1 MDRTNKKIKQ
11 IAAMLLTLFLLTS
24 GIVFTP
30 ITVHAAGWLNYAQ
43 DLTLGSTVSGS
54 IKNGDFTIT
63 ENEQYKYTYYWHIY
77 KFSMPKD
84 GLLNIYLESASSS
97 YLAYGSSS
105 SGDQYNGFTVFSGSD
120 PDQIVWRSSGKTG
133 NKIAREFSA
142 SRAIY
147 YGSTEISLQQGNYYF
162 AVQQHRTNNT
172 PYYLTLS
179 YKEPV
184 INVTSIT
191 LNPSRMTLEAGE
203 QSNITATVLPNNA
216 TDKTVLWKS
225 SNPSVATVDNGT
237 IKAVSNGTASVIATS
252 IDGEISATCSVTVKC
267 THNYQTSVT
276 PATTKSNGSIEEVC
290 AKCGEK
296 KIQTIHQISNVNL
309 SKTSY
314 TYNGKLRKP
323 AVSIIDT
330 QGSSLMDGRDYRV
343 SYPDITTQAGIYQV
357 KIDFIGNYYGSVNKQ
372 FKVLPK
378 SISFTKVAPKRKGIA
393 LKWKKTAADCSYEI
407 AYSTSKKFTKK
418 SSHIIDVRKSRTI
431 SKTISRLKPK
441 QRYYVRIRVYKNVTL
456 SGKTTK
462 LYSSW
467 SKVRTVSTKK

>member
-11 IAAMLLTLFLLTS
+11 IASMLLTLFLLTS
-24 GIVFTP
+24 GVVFTP
-30 ITVHAAGWLNYAQ
+30 ITVHAAGWLDYAQ
-43 DLTLGSTVSGS
+43 DFTLGNTVSGS
-54 IKNGDFTIT
+54 IKTGDYRGLP
-63 ENEQYKYTYYWHIY
+63 EVNSGNYYWHIY
-77 KFSMPKD
+77 KVSMPRD
-84 GLLNIYLESASSS
+84 GLLSMYIESASSEYLS
-97 YLAYGSSS
+97 YGYMNYSTK
-105 SGDQYNGFTVFSGSD
+105 YHGFAIFSGSN
-120 PDQIVWRSSGKTG
+120 PDILIWRSCGGENVIQRNYS
-133 NKIAREFSA
+133 S
-142 SRAIY
+142 SRAMY
-147 YGSTEISLQQGNYYF
+147 YGSTEVALEQGEYYF
-162 AVQQHRTNNT
+162 VIRRESTVND

-203 QSNITATVLPNNA
+203 QSNITATVLPSNA

-252 IDGEISATCSVTVKC
+252 IDGEISATCAVTVKC
-267 THNYQTSVT
+267 IHNYQTSVT

-296 KIQTIHQISNVNL
+296 KSRTIYQISNVNL

-330 QGSSLMDGRDYRV
+330 QGSSLINGRDYRV
-343 SYPDITTQAGIYQV
+343 SYPDITAQAGIYQV

-378 SISFTKVAPKRKGIA
+378 SISFTKVTPKKKGIA

-418 SSHIIDVRKSRTI
+418 SSHIIDVRKSRMI

-441 QRYYVRIRVYKNVTL
+441 QRYYVRIRAYKNATL
-456 SGKTTK
+456 SGKNTK